1 MKKDLYN
8 NIEVETVMAPI
19 AVTAHTS
26 DDDIDLA
33 GFNSCLIMAV
43 TGAGDIADPNYM
55 NFRVSHADD
64 DGTGSAG
71 AYAYVEDKDLLGAG
85 TVTDGVPATPLINAI
100 DSAFCIGYVGGKR
113 FLKIE
118 LREAA
123 TTNAIIGLFVIK
135 GHPLDVPAI
144 S

>member
-1 MKKDLYN
+1 MKDLYN
-8 NIEVETVMAPI
+8 HIVPAVVMAPV

-26 DDDIDLA
+26 NEDIDLA
-33 GFNSCLIMAV
+33 GYNSCLIMAV
-43 TGAGDIADPNYM
+43 TGAGTIDGT
-55 NFRVSHADD
+55 NFMSFRISHADD

-71 AYAYVEDKDLLGAG
+71 SYAYVEDKDLLGAG
-85 TVTDGVPATPLINAI
+85 TVTDGIPETPVINAE
-100 DSAFCIGYVGGKR
+100 DSVFTVGYVGGKR

-123 TTNAIIGLFVIK
+123 ATNAIIGLYVIK

>member
-1 MKKDLYN
+1 MKDLYN
-8 NIEVETVMAPI
+8 KIVPEVIMAPI
-19 AVTAHTS
+19 AVTDHTS

-33 GFNSCLIMAV
+33 GYNSCLIMAI
-43 TGAGDIADPNYM
+43 TGAGDIASPNYM
-55 NFRVSHADD
+55 SFRISHADD

-71 AYAYVEDKDLLGAG
+71 SYDFVEDGDLLGAG
-85 TVTDGVPATPLINAI
+85 TITAGIPATPLINAT
-100 DSAFCIGYVGGKR
+100 DSVFAIGYVGGKR

-123 TTNAIIGLFVIK
+123 TTNAIIGLLIIK
-135 GHPLDVPAI
+135 GHPLDSPEI

>member
-1 MKKDLYN
+1 MKDLYN
-8 NIEVETVMAPI
+8 HIVPAVVMAPI

-26 DDDIDLA
+26 DEDIDLA

-55 NFRVSHADD
+55 NFRISHADD
-64 DGTGSAG
+64 DGSGSAG
-71 AYAYVEDKDLLGAG
+71 DYAYVEDKDLLGAG
-85 TVTDGVPATPLINAI
+85 AVTDGVPATPLIDAI
-100 DSAFCIGYVGGKR
+100 DSVFCIGYVGGKR

-123 TTNAIIGLFVIK
+123 TTNAIIGLFIVK
-135 GHPLDVPAI
+135 GHPLDAPPI

>member
-1 MKKDLYN
+1 MKDSYN
-8 NIEVETVMAPI
+8 SIEIKTVMAPI

-26 DDDIDLA
+26 NEGIDLA
-33 GFNSCLIMAV
+33 GFNSAIIV
-43 TGAGDIADPNYM
+43 VETGAGDIDSPNYM
-55 NFRVSHADD
+55 SLRISHADD

-71 AYAYVEDKDLLGAG
+71 SYAYVKDGDLLGAG
-85 TVTDGVPATPLINAI
+85 ALTDGIPATPLI
-100 DSAFCIGYVGGKR
+100 DDEDTTFKVGYVGGKR

-123 TTNAIIGLFVIK
+123 ATNCIIGIHVIK

>member
-1 MKKDLYN
+1 MKDLYN
-8 NIEVETVMAPI
+8 KIVPEVVMAPI

-26 DDDIDLA
+26 DEDIDLA

-55 NFRVSHADD
+55 SFRISHADD
-64 DGTGSAG
+64 DGSGSAG
-71 AYAYVEDKDLLGAG
+71 SYSYVEDKDLLGAG
-85 TVTDGVPATPLINAI
+85 TVTDGVPATPLVDAI
-100 DSAFCIGYVGGKR
+100 DSVFCLGYVGGKR

-123 TTNAIIGLFVIK
+123 TTNAIIGLFIIK
-135 GHPLDVPAI
+135 GHGLDVPAI